1 MTQAVSDTGPL
12 LHLTEAGCFDLLESI
27 GDLHAPRQVIVE
39 IADLSPGW
47 QTPKWLT
54 VDDLKAPH
62 AIEAVAWVRAGLLHG
77 GEAEAI
83 ALVQQISAEWLLTD
97 DAAARLFATQLEIE
111 VHGSLGIV
119 LWAAVNGL
127 LDHDAAERALLDLA
141 SSSLWVT
148 RSVLAEARS
157 ALDEIFRR

>member
-12 LHLTEAGCFDLLESI
+12 LHLTEAGCFDLLKSI

-54 VDDLKAPH
+54 VDDLEAPH
-62 AIEAVAWVRAGLLHG
+62 AIEAVAWVR
-77 GEAEAI
+77 
-83 ALVQQISAEWLLTD
+83 
-97 DAAARLFATQLEIE
+97 
-111 VHGSLGIV
+111 
-119 LWAAVNGL
+119 
-127 LDHDAAERALLDLA
+127 AERALLDLA